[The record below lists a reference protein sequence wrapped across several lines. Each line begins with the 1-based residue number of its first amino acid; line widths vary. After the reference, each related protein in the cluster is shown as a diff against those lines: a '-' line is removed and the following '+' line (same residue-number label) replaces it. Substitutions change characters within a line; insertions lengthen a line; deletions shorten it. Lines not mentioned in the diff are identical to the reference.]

1 MNSPEFGFTVDTH
14 LFRELGEL
22 LVGRDS
28 TALVELVKNSYDADA
43 THVVLRGEGLIRGKG
58 QITVTDDGVGMTPD
72 IFQSAFLRIAGRYKE
87 GGARRSPL
95 HNRQYTGAK
104 GVGRLSAHKLAEE
117 LRVVSY
123 PHSLLSSSSADR
135 EGVSAAIDW
144 TALEEN
150 AATLD
155 QVGGAL
161 QVKSIPLE
169 PSQAP
174 GTAMCLK
181 RIRGKW
187 SPKKLVEF
195 VQEVSSCLP
204 PAELLDAPSLNI
216 NKPQWTLGTIKPW
229 SQKPDDPGFKI
240 KLEGELNTGEPLWM
254 QLIDR
259 SNWLLEVDAQ
269 TDGVRFAI
277 HPTRQELKRNPR
289 AQSYYLRREHPDPQH
304 GPFFIARI
312 YSREGPVVGRGNLA
326 DFADRHSGIRMYM
339 EGFRVVPYGDPHDDW
354 LGLNR
359 DYVRRVRGFTQ
370 IPLDDWSTDILP
382 EVEQESFKIRGNRQY
397 IGGVFLTAVGGA
409 ALRPVVNREGFLQDE
424 VFETLRLL
432 VRNGVDLLIRAQA
445 AATAET
451 RGAVSLGTETE
462 DHPGTLPNPNTPP
475 VSPPVEDPAAV
486 NDALA
491 DEVADEDEAPSV
503 VSRRNLKYSLTK
515 ASLELTH
522 VRGSLDGVDKSIAE
536 AVARQ
541 VEEAAAAVDAA
552 KESAEKEES
561 DYAMLQVLAGVG
573 LQFAAFVHEVNG
585 LLSQAQQ
592 VRNLAEALPVSASDL
607 VKPLRLSSDAL
618 CQSLARQASYLT
630 EVVGPDARRRRKRIP
645 LHDTTRTSLQL
656 LDSAIQQRGI
666 EVVESFEPTVKTPP
680 IFPAELTIIFTNLLT
695 NAVKAAGEGGRIL
708 ISGRPSDDGGIEFRV
723 ENSGLAVN
731 LTESERWF
739 RPFESTTTE
748 VDVLLGQGMG
758 LGLPITRRIVSE
770 YSGRVRF
777 VRPSSGYATAVQINL
792 PPRKGSR

>member
-43 THVVLRGEGLIRGKG
+43 TQVILRGEGLIRGKG
-58 QITVTDDGVGMTPD
+58 QITVADDGVGMTPD

-117 LRVVSY
+117 LHVLSY
-123 PHSLLSSSSADR
+123 PNSLLSPSSIDR
-135 EGVSAAIDW
+135 EGVSASIDW
-144 TALEEN
+144 KALEEN
-150 AATLD
+150 SATLD

-161 QVKSIPLE
+161 RVKSVPLD
-169 PSQAP
+169 PGQAP
-174 GTAMCLK
+174 GTTMCLK
-181 RIRGKW
+181 KVRGKW
-187 SPKKLVEF
+187 SPKKLVDF

-216 NKPQWTLGTIKPW
+216 DNPRWVLGEIKPW
-229 SQKPDDPGFKI
+229 SQTSEDPGFKI

-269 TDGVRFAI
+269 ADGVRFAI

-289 AQSYYLRREHPDPQH
+289 AQSYYLRREHPDPQN
-304 GPFFIARI
+304 GPFFVARI
-312 YSREGPVVGRGNLA
+312 YSREGPVVGGGSLA

-370 IPLDDWSTDILP
+370 IPLDDWSTDVLP
-382 EVEQESFKIRGNRQY
+382 EVQQESFKIRGNRQY

-445 AATAET
+445 AATEESRGVSTNEAE
-451 RGAVSLGTETE
+451 SE
-462 DHPGTLPNPNTPP
+462 DHSGTLPNPNTPLTTT
-475 VSPPVEDPAAV
+475 PVEDSAAV
-486 NDALA
+486 SDK
-491 DEVADEDEAPSV
+491 DEDADDAPSV

-515 ASLELTH
+515 ASLELTQ
-522 VRGSLDGVDKSIAE
+522 VRGSLDGVDNSIAE
-536 AVARQ
+536 TVARQ
-541 VEEAAAAVDAA
+541 VEEAVAAVDAA

-592 VRNLAEALPVSASDL
+592 VRKLAEALPVAASDL

-656 LDSAIQQRGI
+656 LDSAVRQRGI
-666 EVVESFEPTVKTPP
+666 EVVEDFEPTVKTPP

-695 NAVKAAGEGGRIL
+695 NAVKAAGEGGKIL
-708 ISGRPSDDGGIEFRV
+708 ISGGPSGDGGIEFRV

>member
-43 THVVLRGEGLIRGKG
+43 TQVTLRGEGLIRGKG
-58 QITVTDDGVGMTPD
+58 QITVTDNGVGMTPE
-72 IFQSAFLRIAGRYKE
+72 IFQSAFLRIASRYKE
-87 GGARRSPL
+87 SGERRSPVYS
-95 HNRQYTGAK
+95 RKYTGAK

-117 LRVVSY
+117 LHVHSY
-123 PHSLLSSSSADR
+123 PISALSSPSSTP
-135 EGVSAAIDW
+135 EGVSAFIDW
-144 TALEEN
+144 RALEEN
-150 AATLD
+150 ASTLD

-161 QVKSIPLE
+161 RVESVPLDA
-169 PSQAP
+169 SQSP
-174 GTAMCLK
+174 GTVMSLK
-181 RIRGKW
+181 KIRGKW
-187 SPKKLVEF
+187 TPKKLVEF

-204 PAELLDAPSLNI
+204 PAELLDAPSLNFAE
-216 NKPQWTLGTIKPW
+216 PHWTLGTIKPW
-229 SQKPDDPGFKI
+229 SQNSDDPGFKI
-240 KLEGELNTGEPLWM
+240 KMEGELNTGEPLWM

-259 SNWLLEVDAQ
+259 SNWLLEVDARA
-269 TDGVRFAI
+269 DGVRFAI
-277 HPTRQELKRNPR
+277 HPTRQELNRNAQ
-289 AQSYYLRREHPDPQH
+289 AQSYYLRREHPDPQK
-304 GPFFIARI
+304 GPFFTARI
-312 YSREGPVVGRGNLA
+312 YSREGPVVGKGSLA

-397 IGGVFLTAVGGA
+397 IGGVFLTAEGGE

-445 AATAET
+445 ATEQQGRDA
-451 RGAVSLGTETE
+451 AVSGTGAQRNS
-462 DHPGTLPNPNTPP
+462 GTLPNPNTPP
-475 VSPPVEDPAAV
+475 VNSP
-486 NDALA
+486 
-491 DEVADEDEAPSV
+491 VADSPATGELAEEEDESPSV

-515 ASLELTH
+515 ASLELTE
-522 VRGSLDGVDKSIAE
+522 VRGSLEGVDKSIAE
-536 AVARQ
+536 TVTRQ
-541 VEEAAAAVDAA
+541 VEEAVAAVDAA

-592 VRNLAEALPVSASDL
+592 VRDLAEALPLVASDL

-630 EVVGPDARRRRKRIP
+630 EVVGPDARRRRRRIP
-645 LHDTTRTSLQL
+645 LPDTARTSLQL
-656 LDSAIQQRGI
+656 LDTAIQQRGI
-666 EVVESFEPTVKTPP
+666 EVVEDFEPTVKTPP

-695 NAVKAAGEGGRIL
+695 NAVKAAGDGGRIL
-708 ISGRPSDDGGIEFRV
+708 ISGKSSADGGVEFRV
-723 ENSGLAVN
+723 ENTGLAVD
-731 LTESERWF
+731 LSESERWF

-792 PPRKGSR
+792 PPGKGSR

>member
-43 THVVLRGEGLIRGKG
+43 TEVILRGEGLIRGGG
-58 QITVTDDGVGMTPD
+58 QITVSDNGVGMTPE

-87 GGARRSPL
+87 GGNRRSPL
-95 HNRQYTGAK
+95 RNRQYTGAK

-117 LRVVSY
+117 LHVISR
-123 PHSLLSSSSADR
+123 PNSLLLSNAAIGF
-135 EGVSAAIDW
+135 GVSASIDW
-144 TALEEN
+144 KALEEN

-155 QVGGAL
+155 EVGGAL
-161 QVKSIPLE
+161 QVSAVPVISGQE
-169 PSQAP
+169 P
-174 GTAMCLK
+174 GTVMRLH

-187 SPKKLVEF
+187 SSKKLVDF

-204 PAELLDAPSLNI
+204 PSQLLDAPPFGVQDLDWSL
-216 NKPQWTLGTIKPW
+216 GSIKPW
-229 SQKPDDPGFKI
+229 TQRADDPGFKI
-240 KLEGELNTGEPLWM
+240 RLEGELNIGEPLWT

-259 SNWLLEVDAQ
+259 SNWLLEIDAQ
-269 TDGVRFAI
+269 ANGVNFAI
-277 HPTRQELKRNPR
+277 HPTPQELQRNPQ
-289 AQSYYLRREHPDPQH
+289 AQSYYLRREHPEPQQ

-312 YSREGPVVGRGNLA
+312 YTREGPVAGGKNLA

-370 IPLDDWSTDILP
+370 IPLDDWSTDALP
-382 EVEQESFKIRGNRQY
+382 EVRQETYKIRGNRQY
-397 IGGVFLTAVGGA
+397 IGGVFLTAIGGA

-445 AATAET
+445 ATDEERAAKGPSVEED
-451 RGAVSLGTETE
+451 AHAGTF
-462 DHPGTLPNPNTPP
+462 PNPGVQEEGERPTISGTP
-475 VSPPVEDPAAV
+475 EA
-486 NDALA
+486 
-491 DEVADEDEAPSV
+491 EDEEDSPSV

-515 ASLELTH
+515 ASLELTQ
-522 VRGSLDGVDKSIAE
+522 VRGSLDSVDKSIAE
-536 AVARQ
+536 TVVRR
-541 VEEAAAAVDAA
+541 VDEAAAAVAA
-552 KESAEKEES
+552 ATESAEKEES

-592 VRNLAEALPVSASDL
+592 VRSLADALPVTMSDL

-630 EVVGPDARRRRKRIP
+630 EVVGPDARRRRRRIP
-645 LHDTTRTSLQL
+645 LSESTQSSLQL
-656 LDSAIQQRGI
+656 LDSAIRQRDI
-666 EVVESFEPTVKTPP
+666 EVTEEFESLVKTPP

-695 NAVKAAGEGGRIL
+695 NAVKAAGVGGRIL
-708 ISGRPSDDGGIEFRV
+708 ISGGLAGDGGISFRV
-723 ENSGLAVN
+723 ENSGVAVKLA
-731 LTESERWF
+731 EAEKWF

-758 LGLPITRRIVSE
+758 LGLPITRRIISE
-770 YSGRVRF
+770 YSGKIRF

-792 PPRKGSR
+792 PPRKGS